1 MAVLSKATLR
11 AAGSTSQRA
20 DDYILKC
27 SSLEEVGIVMDI
39 SHLRCFVAV
48 ANELHFGRAA
58 QSLGMLPASLGRQ
71 IRILEE
77 QLDAKLFLRTT
88 RSVTLTEA
96 GAAILED
103 VRQMIEQAERLEEKI
118 RHIRKT
124 EAPVLRVGAIDSA
137 AAGLM
142 PQLLQYLREDH
153 PDIEVQLIEQKTIH
167 LLPKLLSGSL
177 DIAFCRPPDTR
188 DARINFRTL
197 FFETAVVALPEGHPL
212 AERDEIAVTDLADAP
227 LIVPDRRS
235 RPHSHDLTIKLF
247 LDAGLTARVAQVAEE
262 KHTIVNLVATGTG
275 LAIVPR
281 WTARIAVPGVRFVR
295 LTIPEGATRS
305 KLILAAA
312 WTRGTRD
319 AQRDALLE
327 VLDQHVS
334 AIEANA

>member
-1 MAVLSKATLR
+1 M
-11 AAGSTSQRA
+11 
-20 DDYILKC
+20 
-27 SSLEEVGIVMDI
+27 GIGMDI
-39 SHLRCFVAV
+39 SHLRCFVA
-48 ANELHFGRAA
+48 AADALHFGRAA

-77 QLDAKLFLRTT
+77 QFDTKLFLRTT

-103 VRQMIEQAERLEEKI
+103 VREMIAQAELLEEKI

-142 PQLLQYLREDH
+142 PQLLRYLREDH

-197 FFETAVVALPEGHPL
+197 FFETAVVALPEDHPL
-212 AERDEIAVTDLADAP
+212 ADRDEIAVTDLADAP

-295 LTIPEGATRS
+295 LSMPQGASRS
-305 KLILAAA
+305 KLVLSAA
-312 WTRGTRD
+312 WARGTRD

-327 VLDQHVS
+327 ELDRHIE
-334 AIEANA
+334 AIEQSA

>member
-1 MAVLSKATLR
+1 
-11 AAGSTSQRA
+11 
-20 DDYILKC
+20 
-27 SSLEEVGIVMDI
+27 MDT
-39 SHLRCFVAV
+39 HQLRCFLAV
-48 ANELHFGRAA
+48 ADALHFGRAA
-58 QSLGMLPASLGRQ
+58 QGLDMLPASLGRQ

-77 QLDAKLFLRTT
+77 RLETRLFLRTT
-88 RSVTLTEA
+88 RNVSLTEA

-103 VRQMIEQAERLEEKI
+103 ARALVTQAERLEE
-118 RHIRKT
+118 RLRGLRKMD
-124 EAPVLRVGAIDSA
+124 APVLKVGAIDSA

-142 PQLLQYLREDH
+142 PHLLQILRAEH
-153 PDIEVQLIEQKTIH
+153 PEIDVQLVEQKTIH

-177 DIAFCRPPDTR
+177 DIVFCRPPDIK
-188 DARINFRTL
+188 DPRINFRTL
-197 FFETAVVALPEGHPL
+197 FFETAVVALPTDHPL
-212 AERDEIAVTDLADAP
+212 ARQSEISIADLAEAP

-247 LDAGLTARVAQVAEE
+247 LDAGLTARIAQVAEE

-281 WTARIAVPGVRFVR
+281 WTARISVPGVSFVP
-295 LTIPEGATRS
+295 LAVSAGKTLS

-327 VLDQHVS
+327 ILDRHMAMIEES
-334 AIEANA
+334 A